1 MLSATLEKVGR
12 CTVVESLVLL
22 IAVLSTAVESLVKV
36 SRGVK

>member
-12 CTVVESLVLL
+12 CTAVESLVLR
-22 IAVLSTAVESLVKV
+22 IAVLSTTVESLVKV